1 MTFQTSMPTMPLR
14 DVIMIHVLP
23 PAISALAIMFVG
35 WMSARKQLAKTQE
48 LHVTFNDKMD
58 KALVSERA
66 LGNAEGRQA
75 ERKEPT

>member
-1 MTFQTSMPTMPLR
+1 MMQPTSMPVMPLR
-14 DVIMIHVLP
+14 DVIMIHVMP
-23 PAISALAIMFVG
+23 PVISAVAIMFVG
-35 WMSARKQLAKTQE
+35 WLASKKQLAKTQE
-48 LHVTFNDKMD
+48 LHVTFNDRMD